1 MLFRG
6 FIFHFPQRRLRD
18 PIVIG
23 WLRVEHWRYAPRY
36 QAKLEATHGNDS
48 DRRSDRSS
56 TRRRWL
62 LWPWPLVWEA
72 STINVSAVCCAAGS
86 GSSPIGGI
94 FGPHRR
100 WYLFCGGAIRF
111 RFYREVTRGRRVPA
125 ISPPAGEIPDGRYV
139 HTYLIGIV
147 LGASLSSPTCQRCSD
162 AASASFRRARP
173 APRAPA
179 AAPTSSVA

>member
-94 FGPHRR
+94 FGPPQA
-100 WYLFCGGAIRF
+100 L
-111 RFYREVTRGRRVPA
+111 VLVLRGRHPLSILPRSYTRAPRPCHIA
-125 ISPPAGEIPDGRYV
+125 SGRRDSGWALRP
-139 HTYLIGIV
+139 H
-147 LGASLSSPTCQRCSD
+147 LSDRH
-162 AASASFRRARP
+162 RARRFANHRQP
-173 APRAPA
+173 AKDVLTRHRLASDEHGQRPERQQQPRHLP
-179 AAPTSSVA
+179 